1 MPLPK
6 IDLPIYEVKLV
17 SIPTPIKFRPFLVKE
32 EKLLLMALQTDEEEA
47 ILHAIKQVVNN
58 CLVDNTVDI
67 DKLPIFDL
75 EYLFLNV
82 RAHSVGEDIETFYL
96 CRNKVTEKDAEGND
110 VEVDCA
116 HMMPIKVNILEV
128 KPPIDDLP
136 SKIMITDKIGIQL
149 KYPTLKSFA
158 PIKNM
163 VSSEDNEAV
172 FNMIYE
178 CSDYVYD
185 ADGLYYTKE
194 SSKQEFNDFL
204 ESLTQEQFDR
214 IIGFFESLPEIKHDV
229 KHICEKCGF
238 VHEIHLE
245 GLNDFFI

>member
-32 EKLLLMALQTDEEEA
+32 EKLLLMALQTNEEEA
-47 ILHAIKQVVNN
+47 ILSAIKQVVNN
-58 CLVDNTVDI
+58 CLIDDTVDV

-82 RAHSVGEDIETFYL
+82 RARSVGEDIETFYL
-96 CRNKVTEKDAEGND
+96 CRNKVMDKNEQGEE

-116 HMMPIKVNILEV
+116 FMMPIKVNILEV

-136 SKIMITDKIGIQL
+136 SKIMITDKIGIEL

-163 VSSEDNEAV
+163 MDGDDNESV

-178 CSDYVYD
+178 CSEYVYD

-194 SSKQEFNDFL
+194 SSKQEFNEFL

-229 KHICEKCGF
+229 KHTCEKCGF

-245 GLNDFFI
+245 GLNDFFT